1 MKRRTRKGL
10 PLLLALLLL
19 AGCTQAETPDA
30 SGSDPQKS
38 DVKEDPDEKKDP
50 DEEKDGS
57 KDGEEEE
64 TEPDV
69 VIEEY
74 DRDETPGSRTLISLE
89 EATQKKNRG
98 EQFLLLFTKEDCS
111 YCAEFN
117 EVLNP
122 YLENHHLDIY
132 EVDMTQAEEQYIDS
146 DREAMLDICIGG
158 LAKTPALYYI
168 ESPKSVRLLDH
179 SQANYSEDGLDT
191 WVQVLQLDRAAS

>member
-19 AGCTQAETPDA
+19 AGCAQTETPDA
-30 SGSDPQKS
+30 SGSDPQDS
-38 DVKEDPDEKKDP
+38 EVKEDPDAGKEA
-50 DEEKDGS
+50 GS
-57 KDGEEEE
+57 GEEDQ
-64 TEPDV
+64 TPDV

-98 EQFLLLFTKEDCS
+98 EQFLLLFTKEDCN
-111 YCAEFN
+111 YCAEFD

-158 LAKTPALYYI
+158 LQKTPALYYI
-168 ESPKSVRLLDH
+168 ESPKSVRLLEH
-179 SQANYSEDGLDT
+179 SQANYSTEGLDT
-191 WVQVLQLDRAAS
+191 WVQVHQLDKAVS